1 MNNKYLYAKNLYDSK
16 DKEYIEKFKKYQNLL
31 DQSLLIDTKSD
42 ENKEKDKVEEPK
54 PTKLKLKAS
63 SKKLLVKYNNIIN
76 SNNNAYKTTTI
87 STGNTG
93 KKNPEEK
100 KSFNIKKK

>member
-1 MNNKYLYAKNLYDSK
+1 MKT
-16 DKEYIEKFKKYQNLL
+16 KKK
-31 DQSLLIDTKSD
+31 IKS
-42 ENKEKDKVEEPK
+42 
-54 PTKLKLKAS
+54 
-63 SKKLLVKYNNIIN
+63 KYNNIIN